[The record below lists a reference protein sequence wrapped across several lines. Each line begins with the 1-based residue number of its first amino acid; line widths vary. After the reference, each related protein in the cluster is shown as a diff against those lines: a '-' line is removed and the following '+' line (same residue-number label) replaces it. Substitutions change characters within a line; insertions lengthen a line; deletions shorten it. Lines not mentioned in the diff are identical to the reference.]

1 MRPNKYRNLFKGL
14 IASILLVVIVLL
26 LFYPSQGVPGNLF
39 VITYLIHVI
48 ALLLGVILFLLRL
61 FRLASLPA
69 MLEQIIDPVN
79 NPQKFIYIFIGCVNL
94 VLGITALVLYF
105 IGKVNSNM
113 MADFWP
119 HLVLAAVLLLDSLII
134 SKEKNQSYV

>member
-14 IASILLVVIVLL
+14 ISSILLVVTVFL

-39 VITYLIHVI
+39 VVTYLIHML
-48 ALLLGVILFLLRL
+48 ALLMGVVIFLLRL
-61 FRLASLPA
+61 FRLASLPP
-69 MLEQIIDPVN
+69 MLERIMDPVN

-113 MADFWP
+113 IADFWP
-119 HLVLAAVLLLDSLII
+119 HLVLAVGLLSDSLVI
-134 SKEKNQSYV
+134 SKEKKQSYV